1 MEVSQLIQTLE
12 EQVKVYRH
20 LLEVV
25 RKEKDILISA
35 NLDDLNENNR
45 TKEAMLLKIRALEA
59 ERMKTTSAICLQ
71 LGLNQEEPRLL
82 DIARTIGG
90 EPVRLRSIHSVLELL
105 LRRVQEY
112 NLQNESLVQSALAN
126 ITGAMNA
133 IKGTLQEKRRT
144 KEKAKWPRN
153 RRSRDNWLAEKH
165 NVFLLPRSGRAG
177 LGIEWREY
185 GP

>member
-1 MEVSQLIQTLE
+1 MEVQQLIQTLE

-59 ERMKTTSAICLQ
+59 ERIKETALICSK
-71 LGLNQEEPRLL
+71 LNLTQEEPRLL
-82 DIARTIGG
+82 DIARSLGG
-90 EPVRLRSIHSVLELL
+90 EAAERLRSIHSVLELL

-112 NLQNESLVQSALAN
+112 NQQNELLVQSALAN

-133 IKGTLQEKRRT
+133 IKGTLQEKTTYQR
-144 KEKAKWPRN
+144 KGEVAAQPAALAGQLV
-153 RRSRDNWLAEKH
+153 SREA
-165 NVFLLPRSGRAG
+165 
-177 LGIEWREY
+177 
-185 GP
+185 